1 MAWLCRGN
9 PMPIDAV
16 DLDRLNNLA
25 IETAAAEIMPRF
37 RNLGDD
43 EVDAKESATDL
54 VTVAD
59 VSAERK
65 IAAEL
70 NRRYPEALVIGEESC
85 DAEPTLLDGLPE
97 ASLAFVIDP
106 VDGTFNFAHGV
117 PLFGTMLSVVRNG
130 ETIAGL
136 NS

>member
-1 MAWLCRGN
+1 MNAPPETDIVSGAWDCPALFGNAARSAEFNKSRKRLLRHIRMATDRYGMVMPGN
-9 PMPIDAV
+9 PMPIDAA
-16 DLDRLNNLA
+16 DLDRLNNLV

-70 NRRYPEALVIGEESC
+70 NRRYPEALVI
-85 DAEPTLLDGLPE
+85 
-97 ASLAFVIDP
+97 
-106 VDGTFNFAHGV
+106 
-117 PLFGTMLSVVRNG
+117 
-130 ETIAGL
+130 
-136 NS
+136 